1 MKLLSF
7 GELLWDVYPDN
18 RYIGGAP
25 MNFAAHFVKLGG
37 SSWLV
42 SAVGNDEYGTAAIE
56 KLKNWNIG
64 TEYISVLDSKETG
77 KCLVTLNEKQ
87 VPTYNLLDDVA
98 YDNIPAPI
106 LGESF
111 DVFYFG
117 TLALRSKYNLSTV
130 KSILDNNCFSDVFVD
145 LNIRPPHYSKENILF
160 ALYNATIVK
169 ISDEELSVV
178 LENADIDNTVDYKE
192 AARLIAEKFSNLKL
206 VIITLG
212 PKGAYVYD
220 TVSGDEHSCGIV
232 DVPVVSTVGAG
243 DSFAAAFLSQY
254 LSGKGIDNALKIASK
269 VSGFVVSQ
277 KDAVPDYNACDFS

>member
-1 MKLLSF
+1 
-7 GELLWDVYPDN
+7 
-18 RYIGGAP
+18 

-37 SSWLV
+37 NSWLV

-77 KCLVTLNEKQ
+77 KCLVTLDEKQ

-117 TLALRSKYNLSTV
+117 TLALRSEYNLSTV
-130 KSILDNNCFSDVFVD
+130 KNILDNNSFSDIFVD

-160 ALYNATIVK
+160 ALNNATIVK

-192 AARLIAEKFSNLKL
+192 AARLIADRFSNLKL

-220 TVSGDEHSCGIV
+220 TVSGEERSCGIV
-232 DVPVVSTVGAG
+232 DVPVVSTVGAC

-254 LSGKGIDNALKIASK
+254 LPGKGIDNALKIASK